1 MMSFTPRQS
10 KHIIDEIDAIF
21 ARHYGFTD
29 EELDY
34 IVNYDV
40 KFRTDGE

>member
-1 MMSFTPRQS
+1 MEFGFYQIFPSPKS
-10 KHIIDEIDAIF
+10 AIL
-21 ARHYGFTD
+21 ARHYGLTD

-34 IVNYDV
+34 IVNYDA